1 MTGRPEAHNARD
13 HTADALA
20 FVKATYCGDGNGR
33 AAVARNCDPAGMVDS
48 LAALVCSLLAF
59 GGADPLVYLDRM
71 LTGVAATPV
80 EDWPTR

>member
-1 MTGRPEAHNARD
+1 MSSRD

-20 FVKATYCGDGNGR
+20 FVKATYLGDGNGR

-48 LAALVCSLLAF
+48 MAAIVCSLLAL
-59 GGADPLVYLDRM
+59 GGLDPLGYLDHM
-71 LTGVAATPV
+71 LAGVAATPV